1 MAFKLSSINNSVT
14 KIMSSV
20 TKYQFINSAKVEL
33 NRDKKVGNL
42 NVLMFTNFK
51 RNISLNKENVAPL
64 KKHKSKIIAK
74 YFFQN
79 KKYIAS
85 QN

>member
-1 MAFKLSSINNSVT
+1 
-14 KIMSSV
+14 
-20 TKYQFINSAKVEL
+20 L
-33 NRDKKVGNL
+33 NRDKKVSNL
-42 NVLMFTNFK
+42 NVLLFTNFK

-64 KKHKSKIIAK
+64 KEHKPKIIAK